1 MMKKYKLISAV
12 LALGLCMPFGL
23 LTTSCEDMLEEKPY
37 DFISP
42 GEIENS
48 DGGADMWVIGVYN
61 VLHTGMFIYGSFPR
75 PLDYDCDYIS
85 GAVGSSPSLVVVI
98 FRAVVRNAM
107 HCGQECIL

>member
-1 MMKKYKLISAV
+1 MMKKYKLISTV

-42 GEIENS
+42 GEIENT

-85 GAVGSSPSLVVVI
+85 GAVWQFSEFGSGNFQGGS
-98 FRAVVRNAM
+98 A
-107 HCGQECIL
+107 